1 MTLENQ
7 AEGYNDFGSR
17 DVHLLHPKLKHFEE
31 TVVLADF
38 TDNTN
43 TTGYVDLTNQLPAG
57 AIPVGWV
64 AEVTEGFTGDTT
76 AVLQLGVAGDL
87 DRFSAVTTPS
97 VLAPGTVGASALGRA
112 EALNGVGAAVTI
124 RATVTGT
131 ADFTSIEAGAMTIK
145 FYYIET
151 A

>member
-7 AEGYNDFGSR
+7 PEGRVGFGSSE
-17 DVHLLHPKLKHFEE
+17 VNLSVPKLKHIKQ
-31 TVVLADF
+31 TVVIGDF

-43 TTGYVDLTNQLPAG
+43 TTGHVDLDTQLPAG
-57 AIPVGWV
+57 AIPVAWTAVV
-64 AEVTEGFTGDTT
+64 ATGFTGDTT

-97 VLAPGTVGASALGRA
+97 VVAAGTVGASALGRA
-112 EALNGVGAAVTI
+112 EALNGVGAAVTV
-124 RATVTGT
+124 RATVTGA
-131 ADFTSIEAGAMTIK
+131 ADFTSIVAGAMTIT

-151 A
+151 